1 MRMLHSE
8 TIKGIQYFLAGALR
22 VAGEEDSDS
31 AVTLGEWFG
40 CSTIP
45 TPGGLCEVRGRG
57 ISSLIHFLR
66 SVLRDL

>member
-8 TIKGIQYFLAGALR
+8 TIQGIQYFLAGALR
-22 VAGEEDSDS
+22 VADEEDSDS
-31 AVTLGEWFG
+31 VITLGEWFG

-57 ISSLIHFLR
+57 TPSLFHVLG